1 MSQEYNFSMVLLV
14 VLSLRYYLLFLLS
27 LYRLSSFWRLLWEF
41 QFISKK
47 EKKIKENSM
56 KQKFYRFLMPVVFAQ
71 QILYGPPSMREPTRA
86 EKISSVFNI
95 VYLPGILLVCALFG
109 IYYFFRKRKK

>member
-1 MSQEYNFSMVLLV
+1 
-14 VLSLRYYLLFLLS
+14 
-27 LYRLSSFWRLLWEF
+27 
-41 QFISKK
+41 
-47 EKKIKENSM
+47 M

-109 IYYFFRKRKK
+109 IYYFFRKGKK